1 MYVKFERWSGND
13 TFMVNS
19 LDFSRE
25 QTVLQNSS
33 GVISNNKIKTNTPES
48 IYYQRVKV
56 NTQNVNYSPQYK
68 PRRRPVS
75 RAIFSH
81 YMGPNITCCFY

>member
-1 MYVKFERWSGND
+1 MYVKFERWSRND

-48 IYYQRVKV
+48 ILSACKGQHPECKLFTTV
-56 NTQNVNYSPQYK
+56 
-68 PRRRPVS
+68 
-75 RAIFSH
+75 
-81 YMGPNITCCFY
+81 

>member
-33 GVISNNKIKTNTPES
+33 GVISNNKIKTNTLLKAYIIS
-48 IYYQRVKV
+48 V
-56 NTQNVNYSPQYK
+56 
-68 PRRRPVS
+68 
-75 RAIFSH
+75 
-81 YMGPNITCCFY
+81 

>member
-1 MYVKFERWSGND
+1 MYVKFEHWSRND

-33 GVISNNKIKTNTPES
+33 GVISNVLEAIIKLKHTLLKAYIIS
-48 IYYQRVKV
+48 V
-56 NTQNVNYSPQYK
+56 
-68 PRRRPVS
+68 
-75 RAIFSH
+75 
-81 YMGPNITCCFY
+81 